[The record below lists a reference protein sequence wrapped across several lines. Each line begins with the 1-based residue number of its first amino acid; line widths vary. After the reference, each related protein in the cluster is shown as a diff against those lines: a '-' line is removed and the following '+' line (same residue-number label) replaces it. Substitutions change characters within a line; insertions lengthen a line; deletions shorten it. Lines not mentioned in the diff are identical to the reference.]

1 MGHDIL
7 VAERGAGLAVPG
19 DRSAFEEF
27 GEEVGFLFEEVL
39 VVGEVIAEERERVD
53 AGTPSEDDFCPT
65 PGDGVERGVALKH
78 PDRIVGAQYRDSRPD
93 ADAGRARGD
102 GGEHHVGGRQREVIG
117 VVFTDPEEVHAHLVG
132 KHTLFDKVADRL
144 GMGQRAVVIVVGDI
158 AKGVQAEDER
168 ELRRFACGISS
179 GV

>member
-1 MGHDIL
+1 M
-7 VAERGAGLAVPG
+7 
-19 DRSAFEEF
+19 
-27 GEEVGFLFEEVL
+27 
-39 VVGEVIAEERERVD
+39 
-53 AGTPSEDDFCPT
+53 
-65 PGDGVERGVALKH
+65 
-78 PDRIVGAQYRDSRPD
+78 
-93 ADAGRARGD
+93 
-102 GGEHHVGGRQREVIG
+102 
-117 VVFTDPEEVHAHLVG
+117 VFTDPEEVHAHLVG